1 MDQLPCEVQV
11 VAVPTDAAYFRAP
24 EGWDE
29 NQPNPFTPDGSYGP
43 EWSVFRLRDED
54 DDRIANGRPGGAFC
68 DKVPE
73 SGDESHLEQRR
84 GQGPYCFVMGR
95 GILDIEARYADLL
108 RGELFH
114 GHKIFM
120 APPPGADPGT
130 FVGRCF
136 TSMETRLADFLK
148 YETDH
153 GRRVIVSFPPDM
165 DADALVRRALEDT
178 PDRSAVRPDDPR
190 WWVHSTSV
198 ENWEKIRTCG
208 ELRSH
213 ERLRREGLSRAAV
226 GLFVFGEP
234 ADYAEYVM
242 LGLTTGIGPE
252 HVVSSQQKGYLITEE
267 DTLYTPGVR
276 LYFDGHRIIRDS
288 LAVSDGL
295 HVLKVH
301 DHLPLEPYLVAA
313 IGVSDVD
320 PAGEVNVWTPR
331 TFLNRANECF
341 ASRND
346 V

>member
-1 MDQLPCEVQV
+1 MKYLRSP
-11 VAVPTDAAYFRAP
+11 A
-24 EGWDE
+24 GWDE
-29 NQPNPFTPDGSYGP
+29 NQPNPFTPDGIYGP

-68 DKVPE
+68 GKVPD
-73 SGDESHLEQRR
+73 SGDESHLEQQR

-108 RGELFH
+108 RGELLRDY
-114 GHKIFM
+114 KICM
-120 APPPGADPGT
+120 PPPPGAAPVT

-153 GRRVIVSFPPDM
+153 GRRVIVSFPPDV
-165 DADALVRRALEDT
+165 DADSVVRRAVECT
-178 PDRSAVRPDDPR
+178 PDRSTVRPDDPL

-198 ENWEKIRTCG
+198 ENWAKIRGCG

-213 ERLRREGLSRAAV
+213 ERLRREDLSRGAV

-242 LGLTTGIGPE
+242 LAWALWVSPE
-252 HVVSSQQKGYLITEE
+252 HVVSSQQKGRLITEE
-267 DTLYTPGVR
+267 DTPYTPGVR
-276 LYFDGHRIIRDS
+276 LYFDGHRIIRDG
-288 LAVSDGL
+288 LAISDGL
-295 HVLKVH
+295 HMLKVH
-301 DHLPLEPYLVAA
+301 DHLSLEPYLVAA
-313 IGVSDVD
+313 IGARDVD
-320 PAGEVNVWTPR
+320 PSGEVEVWTPW
-331 TFLNRANECF
+331 TFLNRANDCF
-341 ASRND
+341 ASRNN